1 MNREIARRSDVV
13 GIYPDDAA
21 LIRLAAG
28 VLVEIN
34 DEWLVQHRYISHAS
48 MALILPA
55 DGNGP
60 CGPVGADQPA
70 TPGALAGAGKST
82 T

>member
-1 MNREIARRSDVV
+1 
-13 GIYPDDAA
+13 
-21 LIRLAAG
+21 

-34 DEWLVQHRYISHAS
+34 DEWLVQHRYITQAS

-55 DGNGP
+55 DDNGP
-60 CGPVGADQPA
+60 CGPVVADQPA

-82 T
+82 I